1 MHTDWLVLTLGRP
14 NEGRADMDHKVVS
27 PAEAFAAR
35 KAFMIEEK
43 AFTKARDALARK
55 RRELPWT
62 RVEKSYVFHSSAGP
76 KSLADLFEGRGQL
89 IVQHFMFAPEW
100 GEGCVG
106 CSFSSDHVDGALPHV
121 QARDASF
128 VAISRAPLEKLL
140 AYKKRMGWE
149 FEWVSSGAND
159 FNFDFS
165 ASFEK
170 RDIEA
175 GRAMYNYAPLTF
187 ETSDLSGVS
196 VFLKDA
202 SGQIF
207 HTYSTFARGDE
218 MLMTAY
224 MYLDLLPKG
233 RDEDGLEDPSGWWR
247 RHDRY
252 SDAPSKTCC
261 CQ

>member
-1 MHTDWLVLTLGRP
+1 
-14 NEGRADMDHKVVS
+14 MDDAKVAS

-62 RVEKSYVFHSSAGP
+62 RVEKSYVFDSSTGP
-76 KSLADLFEGRGQL
+76 KSLADLFDGRAQL
-89 IVQHFMFAPEW
+89 IVQHFMFAPDW
-100 GEGCVG
+100 DEGCVG

-140 AYKKRMGWE
+140 AYKKRMGWR
-149 FEWVSSGAND
+149 FEWVSSGANN
-159 FNFDFS
+159 FNYDFS
-165 ASFEK
+165 VSFQTGGI
-170 RDIEA
+170 DA
-175 GRAMYNYAPLTF
+175 GPAIYNYSPLTF
-187 ETSDLSGVS
+187 EASDLSGVS
-196 VFLKDA
+196 VFLKD
-202 SGQIF
+202 STGEIY

-224 MYLDLLPKG
+224 MYLDLLPRG
-233 RDEDGLEDPSGWWR
+233 RDEDGSENPSGWWR

-252 SDAPSKTCC
+252 SDAPSKASCC
-261 CQ
+261 H